1 MKLMQQMY
9 NLNAEETLEGF
20 NNSILTTVPMTM
32 HGDYNRIVATADVG
46 GKIVVRGNKN
56 TVYGRGDVEVYGRAN
71 VASSTYGSNIRFT
84 NESGFSKSITVDNG
98 KYIASE
104 PYALYEGEVVRIY
117 RFHKIP
123 FIVLDKTRIDCGTE
137 YHLLAPSDKRE
148 FYLIEDYKGKVYRN
162 YDKQFLEETVKLAMK
177 YSAYGDELRDA
188 IIQKVVN
195 TGKIS
200 LYEYFYSSG
209 ACASGVRRY
218 LASAISE
225 QKLPASLYDGE
236 EIDLQNFVAIIKADQ
251 GMVETLYGDKS
262 INNFLQKLWSAGFV
276 EDDAHDEVDDEQ
288 L

>member
-1 MKLMQQMY
+1 MKITHQTY
-9 NLNAEETLEGF
+9 TLNSEEVIEGF
-20 NNSILTTVPMTM
+20 NNSIFTALPATI
-32 HGDYNRIVATADVG
+32 HGNYNRIEATSDVG

-56 TVYGRGDVEVYGRAN
+56 TVYGRGDVEAYGKMN
-71 VASSTYGSNIRFT
+71 VVSSTYGSNIRFT
-84 NESGFSKSITVDNG
+84 NENGLSKNVTVDNG
-98 KYIASE
+98 KYFARE

-123 FIVLDKTRIDCGTE
+123 FIVLDKTRIDYGTE

-148 FYLIEDYKGKVYRN
+148 FYLIEDDKGNVYRN

-177 YSAYGDELRDA
+177 YSAYGDGLRDA
-188 IIQKVVN
+188 IIQKVVT

-200 LYEYFYSSG
+200 LYEYFYSSR

-218 LASAISE
+218 LTTAISE
-225 QKLPASLYDGE
+225 RKLPASVYDCE

-262 INNFLQKLWSAGFV
+262 INNFLQELWSAGFV
-276 EDDAHDEVDDEQ
+276 EDDMRDEVDDEQ